1 MKKMNLIFLIT
12 SLVLWISCTTTNDME
27 SEVLTEN
34 KIVPKE
40 DKSTFTYLALGDSY
54 TIGHGVDESQR
65 FPVQLV
71 NKLNEDGVNVGKP
84 TIIAR
89 TGWTTGELAQG
100 INDANLT
107 GTYDLVTLLIGV
119 NNQYRGR
126 DTTEYRR
133 QFRELI
139 IKSVGFAKGIEKRV
153 IVISIPDYGATPYGI
168 NNAQQ
173 IGADIDIFNKINR
186 EETERLKANYVYIT
200 SISRAAKD
208 DPSLTATDGL
218 HPSGKMYG
226 FWVEAIYPV
235 AKNILSGR

>member
-12 SLVLWISCTTTNDME
+12 SIVLWISCTTTNDME

-34 KIVPKE
+34 KLVPKE

-133 QFRELI
+133 QFRELLI
-139 IKSVGFAKGIEKRV
+139 RSVGFAKGIEKRV

-168 NNAQQ
+168 NNAQR

-186 EETERLKANYVYIT
+186 EETELLKANYVYIT

-226 FWVEAIYPV
+226 FWVEAIFPV

>member
-1 MKKMNLIFLIT
+1 MKKTNLIFLIT
-12 SLVLWISCTTTNDME
+12 SFVLWFSRTKTNDIE
-27 SEVLTEN
+27 SEVINEN
-34 KIVPKE
+34 KNVAKE

-71 NKLNEDGVNVGKP
+71 NKLNEAGVNVGKP
-84 TIIAR
+84 TTIAR
-89 TGWTTGELAQG
+89 TGWTTSELAQG
-100 INDANLT
+100 IKDAHLT

-119 NNQYRGR
+119 NNQYRAR
-126 DTTEYRR
+126 DTSEYRL
-133 QFRELI
+133 QFRELLS
-139 IKSVGFAKGIEKRV
+139 KAVGFAKGIEKRV

-168 NNAQQ
+168 NNAQR

-208 DPSLTATDGL
+208 DPSLTATNGL
-218 HPSGKMYG
+218 HPSGKMYS
-226 FWVEAIYPV
+226 FWVEAIFSV
-235 AKNILSGR
+235 ANNILNNR